1 MTRWCP
7 ASPTRNVSA
16 TLGTRPTQHSIDERL
31 REEQTVHVLLNRAT
45 ADGIADG
52 SITVVLRRWDAA
64 RAKVGGTRRT
74 QAGTIRIDDVV
85 EYPGDYEVMTA
96 QARAAGYRDA
106 AAAHAALDRRPA
118 KHLYVIKVSY
128 VGADERPALA
138 ADDALIDDDVA
149 KITDRLS
156 RFDAASTTG
165 AWTRRYL
172 ELIRDNEG
180 VRAPDLAA
188 REGLDVPRFK
198 RRVRQL
204 KGLGLTISLDV
215 GYRISPRGKAFL
227 ELSRR

>member
-1 MTRWCP
+1 MREEQT
-7 ASPTRNVSA
+7 
-16 TLGTRPTQHSIDERL
+16 GTDERL
-31 REEQTVHVLLNRAT
+31 REEQTGTDERLREEQTIAVLLNRAT

-52 SITVVLRRWDAA
+52 SITLVLRSWDAA
-64 RAKVGGTRRT
+64 RAKAGGRQRT
-74 QAGTIRIDDVV
+74 AAGTIRIGDVTQH
-85 EYPGDYEVMTA
+85 PGDYRVTAA

-106 AAAHAALDRRPA
+106 ASAQAALDRRPA
-118 KHLYVIKVSY
+118 KHVYVIKVSY

-138 ADDALIDDDVA
+138 ADDALTGDDIA
-149 KITDRLS
+149 AISERLA
-156 RFDAASTTG
+156 RLDAASRTG
-165 AWTRRYL
+165 PWTRRYL
-172 ELIRDNEG
+172 EMVRDNEA

-227 ELSRR
+227 RLTN